1 MSTMAISI
9 PESTFSYSIPWKSD
23 NSHLGDHPGNQRGL
37 GFEYRGNLPLVD
49 YPDARRMDISR
60 SLRDPFEQIQ
70 VRTFNQESPTPV
82 YIVCDMSSSMQFKGL
97 KRNPEGE
104 SIRKLDKAV
113 QIAASI
119 GSAVAHAGDVYSLIG
134 YDDEV
139 QQDTLLPLGNR
150 LSELLAQLSL
160 VAANKAL
167 GQGSE
172 GVLQVP
178 QFLSQKKSLVFW
190 LSDFHMP
197 LAYVEKTL
205 AAMSIHQVIPVVIW
219 DDAEIH
225 KLPRLGFSNMLDP
238 ETGLSRTLFFT
249 PALRQQIEDAF
260 VQRKHALQ
268 QLFLKFDSPALYL
281 QDDYHPDLM
290 TQYFEQYLSL

>member
-1 MSTMAISI
+1 MSAITVVI
-9 PESTFSYSIPWKSD
+9 PDNTFSYSIPWKSD

-37 GFEYRGNLPLVD
+37 GFEYRGNLPLLD

-60 SLRDPFEQIQ
+60 TLRDPFEQIQ
-70 VRTFNQESPTPV
+70 VRMFNQESPTPV
-82 YIVCDMSSSMQFKGL
+82 YIVCDMSSSMQFKG
-97 KRNPEGE
+97 EV
-104 SIRKLDKAV
+104 RKLDRAV

-134 YDDEV
+134 YDEDV
-139 QQDTLLPLGNR
+139 QEEILLPLGNR
-150 LSELLAQLSL
+150 LSELLAQLNR
-160 VAANKAL
+160 VAASRDL
-167 GQGSE
+167 GRNSD

-178 QFLSQKKSLVFW
+178 QFLGQKKSLVFW

-197 LAYVEKTL
+197 LSHIEQTL
-205 AAMSIHQVIPVVIW
+205 AAMSMHQVIPVVIW
-219 DDAEIH
+219 DDAEIR

-260 VQRKHALQ
+260 QQRKHDLQ